1 MKRTIALCN
10 CKTCVKLR
18 TPKSLARYLATISD
32 MGMLKNQAFFER
44 ALKAYESTEGVVI
57 QIIVKKK

>member
-1 MKRTIALCN
+1 
-10 CKTCVKLR
+10 
-18 TPKSLARYLATISD
+18 